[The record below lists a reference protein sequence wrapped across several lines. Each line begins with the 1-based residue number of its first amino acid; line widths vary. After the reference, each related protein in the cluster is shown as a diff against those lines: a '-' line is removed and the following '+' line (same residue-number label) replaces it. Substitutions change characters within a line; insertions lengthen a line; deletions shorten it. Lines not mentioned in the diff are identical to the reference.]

1 MCRFTNIKQ
10 KLNLFNITILT
21 MDAQIKSLVERT
33 PNDSELG
40 RQIRAMYW
48 ANRNMNEVAVD
59 PNQVTLDQMINEI
72 KNS

>member
-1 MCRFTNIKQ
+1 
-10 KLNLFNITILT
+10 
-21 MDAQIKSLVERT
+21 MDSQIKSLVERT

-48 ANRNMNEVAVD
+48 ANRNMNEVIND
-59 PNQVTLDQMINEI
+59 PNQVTLDQMINEV